1 MGTPNEP
8 SRRIPNGGRI
18 IDQSADGMSSDRT
31 FGVNEAPERG
41 RFALFVFSVAP
52 CIPHGV

>member
-41 RFALFVFSVAP
+41 RFVLFVFSVAP